1 MFTTLSEITTLS
13 ETYTELL
20 QKKIELENLQELYD
34 THKELLIRKKDLQAK
49 YKMDNSEITFTEIC
63 DTLHL
68 IYVTNVYISKK
79 VHKDNFEPLWT
90 KYKETTKKLSET
102 FNNPDTDLNRI
113 QQETYYKERR
123 QYEKELFYTNL

>member
-1 MFTTLSEITTLS
+1 MNLYKNENIFKNDPIQKMKHLS

-34 THKELLIRKKDLQAK
+34 THKELLIKKKDLQAK

-68 IYVTNVYISKK
+68 IYVTSVSISKK
-79 VHKDNFEPLWT
+79 VH
-90 KYKETTKKLSET
+90 KETTKKLSET
-102 FNNPDTDLNRI
+102 FSNPDTDLNRI